1 MLTVLL
7 MLKAMMAMTVLKEL
21 KVLVDSSRERAPAI
35 IMLRDAVLLSLCRK
49 EEKEWAAVC
58 TGKAGD
64 GHESWS
70 RRRRRSQRER
80 QAAEVAAEMGRGG
93 GGGISKRLRGRWC
106 RGHGWQG
113 QLLRASRALTQQ

>member
-1 MLTVLL
+1 
-7 MLKAMMAMTVLKEL
+7 MMRAIATSTSTPHRTRTSARMVGLVCMTVLTVL

-80 QAAEVAAEMGRGG
+80 QAPEV
-93 GGGISKRLRGRWC
+93 KDN
-106 RGHGWQG
+106 
-113 QLLRASRALTQQ
+113 

>member
-1 MLTVLL
+1 LKGFPYKNVKRLVLTVLL
-7 MLKAMMAMTVLKEL
+7 MLKAMMALTVLTVL

-70 RRRRRSQRER
+70 RRSQF
-80 QAAEVAAEMGRGG
+80 QHISVAFQSCIVFVLMSLYC
-93 GGGISKRLRGRWC
+93 ISFDVFVL
-106 RGHGWQG
+106 H
-113 QLLRASRALTQQ
+113 LFV

>member
-1 MLTVLL
+1 LKKAFPYKNVKRLVLTVLL
-7 MLKAMMAMTVLKEL
+7 MLKALMALTVLTVL
-21 KVLVDSSRERAPAI
+21 KVLVNSSRERAPAI
-35 IMLRDAVLLSLCRK
+35 IMLRDAVLLSLSRG

-93 GGGISKRLRGRWC
+93 EGE
-106 RGHGWQG
+106 
-113 QLLRASRALTQQ
+113 

>member
-7 MLKAMMAMTVLKEL
+7 MLKAMMAMTVLTEL

-80 QAAEVAAEMGRGG
+80 QAANRN
-93 GGGISKRLRGRWC
+93 
-106 RGHGWQG
+106 
-113 QLLRASRALTQQ
+113 LLSCNRNMHIGVVYF

>member
-1 MLTVLL
+1 MKKAFPYKNVKRLVLTVLL

-70 RRRRRSQRER
+70 RRRRRLQRER

-93 GGGISKRLRGRWC
+93 EGE
-106 RGHGWQG
+106 
-113 QLLRASRALTQQ
+113 